1 MEIQVIERY
10 LNGITLIYVM
20 VQILTNKEIKI
31 INKKLSNK
39 KLSQIERNRLS
50 RSIRPKL
57 KEISKIDSES
67 LLKRLEYIP
76 DSITI
81 ENTLIKVI
89 KENVPDVDSIILY
102 GSVVQNNYREYND
115 IDIMVVTKKKVYETE
130 KEKWKKIREIINIL
144 NENNIIADIVM
155 ISKENLLSSYKGD
168 PTLIYQLKD
177 HKVIYGK
184 LKIPDRIELDNID
197 LSLKLDWSYVDDNN
211 NGKEIYSA
219 LRNTVLVKLLLNK
232 IIDNQK
238 LKESL
243 NEELGKNLILKLKN
257 NQASLEERKY
267 ALNFLKELLKKT
279 EEEVSSKK
287 WEKIKLSNH

>member
-1 MEIQVIERY
+1 
-10 LNGITLIYVM
+10 M